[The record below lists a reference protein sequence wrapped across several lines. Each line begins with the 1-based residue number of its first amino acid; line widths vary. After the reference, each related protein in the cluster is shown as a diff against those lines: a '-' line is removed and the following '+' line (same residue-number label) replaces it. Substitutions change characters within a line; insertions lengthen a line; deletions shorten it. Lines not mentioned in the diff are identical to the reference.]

1 MLEEHEERMSKL
13 LRPEWAR
20 GTEEKGDLMSV
31 FEDFRIDILQDGIA
45 EVGFVVQAWR
55 GVLSVDV
62 EEAGEEESAFWQ
74 DRSVVS
80 HEFHKFL
87 WVFMDKSHVAVTP
100 SKVIGGK
107 IEAKMLTRVVCHAFN
122 LIFLGPNPEHQ
133 PCHCLQHFLN
143 PSQLLFEVV
152 SEHEAGE
159 IIQHLLVF
167 SGSSQGPQVY
177 WWSSDASYII
187 RSRVE
192 SSNMAR

>member
-1 MLEEHEERMSKL
+1 MF
-13 LRPEWAR
+13 
-20 GTEEKGDLMSV
+20 V

-45 EVGFVVQAWR
+45 GAGFVVQAWR
-55 GVLSVDV
+55 GGLSVDV
-62 EEAGEEESAFWQ
+62 EEAGEEDSAFWQ

-80 HEFHKFL
+80 HVLHKFL
-87 WVFMDKSHVAVTP
+87 WAFMDKSHVAVTP

-107 IEAKMLTRVVCHAFN
+107 IEAKMLTRVVCHVFN
-122 LIFLGPNPEHQ
+122 LIFRGPNPEHQ
-133 PCHCLQHFLN
+133 PCQRLQHFLN

-159 IIQHLLVF
+159 IMQHLLVF

>member
-1 MLEEHEERMSKL
+1 
-13 LRPEWAR
+13 
-20 GTEEKGDLMSV
+20 
-31 FEDFRIDILQDGIA
+31 
-45 EVGFVVQAWR
+45 
-55 GVLSVDV
+55 
-62 EEAGEEESAFWQ
+62 
-74 DRSVVS
+74 
-80 HEFHKFL
+80 
-87 WVFMDKSHVAVTP
+87 MDKSHVAVTP

-122 LIFLGPNPEHQ
+122 LIFRGPNPEHQ
-133 PCHCLQHFLN
+133 PCQRLQHFLN

-167 SGSSQGPQVY
+167 SGSSQGPQVHC
-177 WWSSDASYII
+177 WSSDASYII